1 MKKLYLLLILIFVC
15 LSGCTLTH
23 EKNNPE
29 KFYFNEVEK
38 NFSNPGSEFRS
49 SPLLVFNEVI
59 TKPELDRMISE
70 LHEAGFGGFFVHP
83 RPGLVTEYLSEE
95 WFDLFK
101 YATDKASQLGME
113 AWIYD
118 ENSYPSGFAGGHV
131 PAQMPESYNQGQ
143 GFKLTKYT
151 LLPDS
156 LPADYLCLMNS
167 NGKYI
172 DITSQTTDYR
182 GKEGDYYLY
191 AKTFYRSSPW
201 YAGYSYVDLLLPG
214 VTEKFIDVTMEGYN
228 RVLGSEYNKTVRGIF
243 TDEPNIVT
251 SGGFRWTPDL
261 FEVFKAK
268 WGYDLKEYLPLLSE
282 ETGDWK
288 KVRYHYMETLL
299 QLFIDRWAK
308 PWFEYTEEKNL
319 IWTGHYWEHGW
330 PNMNDGPDNMAMYA
344 WHQMPGIDML
354 FNQFNED
361 SPQAQFGN
369 VRSVKEV
376 RSVANQ
382 MGYKRT
388 LSETYGGGGW
398 DVTFKDLKRLGDW
411 EYVLGINFMNQHLS
425 HQTLTGAR
433 KYDYPPVFTYHS
445 PWWNNYKYLNDYF
458 GRLSYVLSEGVQKND
473 IVIIEP
479 NSTLWSYYSHSGGNP
494 QYPQLMEIGKNF
506 QSFVTKLEK
515 SQVEFDLASENIIK
529 DNGKVQN
536 DKFSIGKA
544 HYTTVIIPPLTENL
558 SKPTVEL
565 LKLFVAS
572 GGKLICFSLPNRV
585 DGEENDELTN
595 LLNQN
600 TVQHVTDLNPEIINS
615 LLSGQGCKITHVGG
629 DLYHYR
635 KSYSDGEM
643 LFIVNSSLNEVS
655 TGKVSLKGASLIELD
670 ALEGNMY
677 TYPSEKEEKG
687 LLSFEFK
694 LEPSGSLLLFSSK
707 KTNQN
712 YPLRESGQQT
722 NQVKAETETKVSR
735 LKDNVFIVDFCDLV
749 INNKSESNLHVSKAT
764 DIVFKTNGFEN
775 GNPWNS
781 SVQYKKNTVERDTFS
796 GGGFEVTYRFKVTGN
811 LDKDIKLVVERPNLF
826 SVSVNGKKAS
836 AIPGE
841 WWLDKSFGVYSVGEF
856 LKTGENSVELSIPTM
871 SIFAEIEPVYLLG
884 DFTVVP
890 EKVGWSIDA
899 AKKEL
904 TLGSWKEQGQPFY
917 SWDVKYSKTYSIDD
931 TTRKHTL
938 KLGKWNGTVC
948 EVYVNNKKAGIIG
961 FDPYTLDV
969 SPWLEKG
976 KNQIDVC
983 VIGSLRNLLGPHY
996 NNPSQGLAGPFN
1008 WRNINAPIPP
1018 EAYKMVDYGLFED
1031 FELVY

>member
-1 MKKLYLLLILIFVC
+1 MKKIYLFLTLIFVC
-15 LSGCTLTH
+15 LSGCTLNNK
-23 EKNNPE
+23 KNGTE
-29 KFYFNEVEK
+29 KFYFNEIEQ
-38 NFSNPGSEFRS
+38 NFLHPESEFRP

-101 YATDKASQLGME
+101 YATDKASQLGMG

-156 LPADYLCLMNS
+156 LPADYLCLLNS

-172 DITSQTTDYR
+172 DITPQTTDYL

-191 AKTFYRSSPW
+191 AKTFYRNSPW

-214 VTEKFIDVTMEGYN
+214 VTEKFIDVTMDGYN
-228 RVLGSEYNKTVRGIF
+228 KVSESEYNKTVRGIF

-261 FEVFKAK
+261 FDVFKAK
-268 WGYDLKEYLPLLSE
+268 WGYDLKEFLPLLSE
-282 ETGDWK
+282 ETGEWK

-354 FNQFNED
+354 FNQFDEV

-388 LSETYGGGGW
+388 LSETYGGSGW

-411 EYVLGINFMNQHLS
+411 EYALGINFMNQHLS
-425 HQTLTGAR
+425 RQTLTGAR

-445 PWWNNYKYLNDYF
+445 PWWNNYKYMNDYF

-473 IVIIEP
+473 IVVIEP
-479 NSTLWSYYSHSGGNP
+479 NSTLWCYYSHTDSNP
-494 QYPQLMEIGKNF
+494 QLAEIGKNF

-529 DNGKVQN
+529 DNGKTQN
-536 DKFSIGKA
+536 DTFIIGKA
-544 HYTTVIIPPLTENL
+544 RYTTVIIPPLTENL

-565 LKLFVAS
+565 LNLFVAS
-572 GGKLICFSLPNRV
+572 GGKLICFSKPNRV
-585 DGEENDELTN
+585 DGEEDDELTD

-600 TVQHVTDLNPEIINS
+600 TVQHVPDLTPEIINS
-615 LLSGQGCKITHVGG
+615 LLSEQECKITYTGG

-635 KSYSDGEM
+635 KSYSDGEV
-643 LFIVNSSLNEVS
+643 LFIVNSSMNEASAGKASLN
-655 TGKVSLKGASLIELD
+655 GASLIELD
-670 ALEGNMY
+670 AFEGNMY
-677 TYPSEKEEKG
+677 SFPSEKEEKG
-687 LLSFEFK
+687 QLSFEFK

-707 KTNQN
+707 KTNHK
-712 YPLRESGQQT
+712 YPFRKSIQQT
-722 NQVKAETETKVSR
+722 SRVKADTKTIVLR
-735 LKDNVFIVDFCDLV
+735 LKDNVFPVDFCDLA
-749 INNKSESNLHVSKAT
+749 INGRSENNLHVSKAT

-796 GGGFEVTYRFKVTGN
+796 GGGFKVTYRFKVTGN
-811 LDKDIKLVVERPNLF
+811 LNRGVKLVVERPNLF
-826 SVSVNGKKAS
+826 SVSVNGRKAS
-836 AIPGE
+836 EIPGE

-856 LKTGENSVELSIPTM
+856 LKTGDNSVELSIPAM
-871 SIFAEIEPVYLLG
+871 SIFAEIEPIYLLG

-904 TLGSWKEQGQPFY
+904 TLGSWKEQDQPFY

-931 TTRKHTL
+931 TTRKYAI

-948 EVYVNNKKAGIIG
+948 EVYINNKKAGIIG

-969 SPWLEKG
+969 SPYLEKG
-976 KNQIDVC
+976 ENQIDVC

-996 NNPSQGLAGPFN
+996 NNPAQGLAGPFN
-1008 WRNINAPIPP
+1008 WRNINAPISPA
-1018 EAYKMVDYGLFED
+1018 AYKMIDYGLFDD
-1031 FELVY
+1031 FELIY

>member
-1 MKKLYLLLILIFVC
+1 MGKIHLLLVLISIC
-15 LSGCTLTH
+15 LSGCTLTP

-59 TKPELDRMISE
+59 TKPDLDRMINE

-83 RPGLVTEYLSEE
+83 RPGLITEYLSEE

-101 YATDKASQLGME
+101 YATEKASQLGME

-143 GFKLTKYT
+143 GYNLTKYT
-151 LLPDS
+151 FLPDS
-156 LPADYLCLMNS
+156 LPTDYLCLMNS

-172 DITSQTTDYR
+172 DITSQTTDYL

-228 RVLGSEYNKTVRGIF
+228 RVLGSEFNKTVRGIF

-261 FEVFKAK
+261 FDIFKAK

-282 ETGDWK
+282 EIGDWK

-308 PWFEYTEEKNL
+308 PWFEYTEERNL

-473 IVIIEP
+473 VVVIEP
-479 NSTLWSYYSHSGGNP
+479 NSTLWCYYSHSGGNP

-515 SQVEFDLASENIIK
+515 SQV
-529 DNGKVQN
+529 
-536 DKFSIGKA
+536 
-544 HYTTVIIPPLTENL
+544 
-558 SKPTVEL
+558 
-565 LKLFVAS
+565 
-572 GGKLICFSLPNRV
+572 
-585 DGEENDELTN
+585 
-595 LLNQN
+595 
-600 TVQHVTDLNPEIINS
+600 
-615 LLSGQGCKITHVGG
+615 
-629 DLYHYR
+629 
-635 KSYSDGEM
+635 
-643 LFIVNSSLNEVS
+643 
-655 TGKVSLKGASLIELD
+655 
-670 ALEGNMY
+670 
-677 TYPSEKEEKG
+677 
-687 LLSFEFK
+687 
-694 LEPSGSLLLFSSK
+694 
-707 KTNQN
+707 
-712 YPLRESGQQT
+712 
-722 NQVKAETETKVSR
+722 
-735 LKDNVFIVDFCDLV
+735 
-749 INNKSESNLHVSKAT
+749 
-764 DIVFKTNGFEN
+764 
-775 GNPWNS
+775 
-781 SVQYKKNTVERDTFS
+781 
-796 GGGFEVTYRFKVTGN
+796 
-811 LDKDIKLVVERPNLF
+811 
-826 SVSVNGKKAS
+826 
-836 AIPGE
+836 
-841 WWLDKSFGVYSVGEF
+841 
-856 LKTGENSVELSIPTM
+856 
-871 SIFAEIEPVYLLG
+871 
-884 DFTVVP
+884 
-890 EKVGWSIDA
+890 
-899 AKKEL
+899 
-904 TLGSWKEQGQPFY
+904 
-917 SWDVKYSKTYSIDD
+917 
-931 TTRKHTL
+931 
-938 KLGKWNGTVC
+938 
-948 EVYVNNKKAGIIG
+948 
-961 FDPYTLDV
+961 
-969 SPWLEKG
+969 
-976 KNQIDVC
+976 
-983 VIGSLRNLLGPHY
+983 
-996 NNPSQGLAGPFN
+996 
-1008 WRNINAPIPP
+1008 
-1018 EAYKMVDYGLFED
+1018 
-1031 FELVY
+1031 

>member
-1 MKKLYLLLILIFVC
+1 M
-15 LSGCTLTH
+15 T
-23 EKNNPE
+23 
-29 KFYFNEVEK
+29 
-38 NFSNPGSEFRS
+38 
-49 SPLLVFNEVI
+49 
-59 TKPELDRMISE
+59 
-70 LHEAGFGGFFVHP
+70 A
-83 RPGLVTEYLSEE
+83 
-95 WFDLFK
+95 
-101 YATDKASQLGME
+101 
-113 AWIYD
+113 
-118 ENSYPSGFAGGHV
+118 
-131 PAQMPESYNQGQ
+131 
-143 GFKLTKYT
+143 
-151 LLPDS
+151 
-156 LPADYLCLMNS
+156 
-167 NGKYI
+167 
-172 DITSQTTDYR
+172 
-182 GKEGDYYLY
+182 
-191 AKTFYRSSPW
+191 
-201 YAGYSYVDLLLPG
+201 
-214 VTEKFIDVTMEGYN
+214 
-228 RVLGSEYNKTVRGIF
+228 
-243 TDEPNIVT
+243 
-251 SGGFRWTPDL
+251 
-261 FEVFKAK
+261 
-268 WGYDLKEYLPLLSE
+268 
-282 ETGDWK
+282 
-288 KVRYHYMETLL
+288 
-299 QLFIDRWAK
+299 
-308 PWFEYTEEKNL
+308 
-319 IWTGHYWEHGW
+319 
-330 PNMNDGPDNMAMYA
+330 
-344 WHQMPGIDML
+344 
-354 FNQFNED
+354 
-361 SPQAQFGN
+361 
-369 VRSVKEV
+369 
-376 RSVANQ
+376 
-382 MGYKRT
+382 
-388 LSETYGGGGW
+388 
-398 DVTFKDLKRLGDW
+398 
-411 EYVLGINFMNQHLS
+411 
-425 HQTLTGAR
+425 
-433 KYDYPPVFTYHS
+433 
-445 PWWNNYKYLNDYF
+445 
-458 GRLSYVLSEGVQKND
+458 
-473 IVIIEP
+473 
-479 NSTLWSYYSHSGGNP
+479 
-494 QYPQLMEIGKNF
+494 
-506 QSFVTKLEK
+506 
-515 SQVEFDLASENIIK
+515 
-529 DNGKVQN
+529 
-536 DKFSIGKA
+536 
-544 HYTTVIIPPLTENL
+544 
-558 SKPTVEL
+558 
-565 LKLFVAS
+565 
-572 GGKLICFSLPNRV
+572 
-585 DGEENDELTN
+585 

-615 LLSGQGCKITHVGG
+615 LLSEQGCKITHAGG

-643 LFIVNSSLNEVS
+643 LFIVNSSLSEVS

-856 LKTGENSVELSIPTM
+856 LKTGDNSVELSIPAM
-871 SIFAEIEPVYLLG
+871 SIFAEIEPIYLLG

-904 TLGSWKEQGQPFY
+904 TLGNWKEQDQPFY

-931 TTRKHTL
+931 TARKYAI

-948 EVYVNNKKAGIIG
+948 EVYINNKKAGIIG

-1018 EAYKMVDYGLFED
+1018 EAYKMIDYGLFED

>member
-1 MKKLYLLLILIFVC
+1 MKKIYLLLILLFVC
-15 LSGCTLTH
+15 LSGFKLSN

-29 KFYFNEVEK
+29 KSYFGKIEK
-38 NFSNPGSEFRS
+38 SFSNPVSEFRS

-59 TKPELDRMISE
+59 TKPELDRMIND

-131 PAQMPESYNQGQ
+131 PAQMPASFNQGQ

-172 DITSQTTDYR
+172 DITSQTTDYL

-191 AKTFYRSSPW
+191 AKTFYRSTPW

-308 PWFEYTEEKNL
+308 PWFEYTKGKKL

-354 FNQFNED
+354 FNQFNEE

-411 EYVLGINFMNQHLS
+411 EYVLGVNFMNQHLS

-458 GRLSYVLSEGVQKND
+458 ARLSYVLSEGVQKNN
-473 IVIIEP
+473 IVVIEP
-479 NSTLWSYYSHSGGNP
+479 NSTLWSYYSHSGSNP
-494 QYPQLMEIGKNF
+494 KLTEIGKNF

-529 DNGKVQN
+529 DNGKAQN
-536 DKFSIGKA
+536 GKFLIGKA
-544 HYTTVIIPPLTENL
+544 DYTTVIIPPLTENL

-565 LKLFVAS
+565 LNLFVAS
-572 GGKLICFSLPNRV
+572 GGKLICFSNPNRV
-585 DGEENDELTN
+585 DGVENDELPD
-595 LLNQN
+595 LLNQKR
-600 TVQHVTDLNPEIINS
+600 VQHMTDLSPEIINS
-615 LLSGQGCKITHVGG
+615 LLSEQGFKITHAGG
-629 DLYHYR
+629 NLYHYR
-635 KSYSDGEM
+635 KNYSDGEM
-643 LFIVNSSLNEVS
+643 LFIVNSSMNETS
-655 TGKVSLKGASLIELD
+655 AGKISLKGASLIELD

-677 TYPSEKEEKG
+677 TYPSEKGEKG
-687 LLSFEFK
+687 SLTFEFK

-707 KTNQN
+707 KTNHK
-712 YPLRESGQQT
+712 YPLRKSGQQT
-722 NQVKAETETKVSR
+722 NMVKADTETVVSR
-735 LKDNVFIVDFCDLV
+735 LKDNVLMVDFCDLL
-749 INNKSESNLHVSKAT
+749 IDNKSETNLHISKAT
-764 DIVFKTNGFEN
+764 DIVFRTNGFEN

-856 LKTGENSVELSIPTM
+856 LKTGENSVELNIPTM

-884 DFTVVP
+884 DFSVVP
-890 EKVGWSIDA
+890 EKVGWRIDA
-899 AKKEL
+899 ARRTL
-904 TLGSWKEQGQPFY
+904 TLGSWKEQNQPFY

-931 TTRKHTL
+931 TTRKYTI

-948 EVYVNNKKAGIIG
+948 EVYVNSKKAGIIG

-969 SPWLEKG
+969 TSYLKKG
-976 KNQIDVC
+976 KNQIDVW
-983 VIGSLRNLLGPHY
+983 VIGSLKNLWGPHY
-996 NNPSQGLAGPFN
+996 NKPDQGKSGPFN
-1008 WRNINAPIPP
+1008 WRNINAPISPS
-1018 EAYKMVDYGLFED
+1018 AYKMIDYGLSED

>member
-101 YATDKASQLGME
+101 YATDKASELGME

-172 DITSQTTDYR
+172 DITSQTTDYL

-565 LKLFVAS
+565 LNLFVAS
-572 GGKLICFSLPNRV
+572 GGKLICFSRPSRV

>member
-1 MKKLYLLLILIFVC
+1 MKKIYLLLILLFIC
-15 LSGCTLTH
+15 LSGFKSSN
-23 EKNNPE
+23 EKNKPE
-29 KFYFNEVEK
+29 KYYFSEIEK
-38 NFSNPGSEFRS
+38 DFSNPGSEFRS

-59 TKPELDRMISE
+59 TKPELDRMISD
-70 LHEAGFGGFFVHP
+70 LHDAGFGGFFVHP
-83 RPGLVTEYLSEE
+83 RPGLVTEYLSGE

-101 YATDKASQLGME
+101 YAADKASQLEME

-131 PAQMPESYNQGQ
+131 PAQMPASFNQGQ

-156 LPADYLCLMNS
+156 LPADFLCLLNV

-172 DITSQTTDYR
+172 DITSQTTDYL
-182 GKEGDYYLY
+182 GKKGDYYLY
-191 AKTFYRSSPW
+191 VKTFYRNSPW

-214 VTEKFIDVTMEGYN
+214 VTEKFIDLTMEGYN
-228 RVLGSEYNKTVRGIF
+228 RFLGNDYNKTVRGIF

-261 FEVFKAK
+261 FDVFKAK

-308 PWFEYTEEKNL
+308 PWFEYTKEKRL

-354 FNQFNED
+354 FNQFNEE

-376 RSVANQ
+376 RSAANQ

-411 EYVLGINFMNQHLS
+411 EYVLGVNFMNQHLS

-458 GRLSYVLSEGVQKND
+458 ARLSYVLSEGVQKNN
-473 IVIIEP
+473 IVVIEP
-479 NSTLWSYYSHSGGNP
+479 NSTLWSYYSHSGSNP
-494 QYPQLMEIGKNF
+494 KLTEIGKNF

-529 DNGKVQN
+529 DNGKAQN
-536 DKFSIGKA
+536 GKFLIGKA
-544 HYTTVIIPPLTENL
+544 DYTTVIIPPLTENL

-565 LKLFVAS
+565 LNLFVAS
-572 GGKLICFSLPNRV
+572 GGKLICFSNPNRV
-585 DGEENDELTN
+585 DGVENDELTD
-595 LLNQN
+595 LLNQK
-600 TVQHVTDLNPEIINS
+600 TVQHMTDLSPEIINN
-615 LLSGQGCKITHVGG
+615 LLSEQGCKITHAGG

-643 LFIVNSSLNEVS
+643 LFIVNSSMNEAS

-670 ALEGNMY
+670 AFEGNMY
-677 TYPSEKEEKG
+677 TYPSEKGEKG
-687 LLSFEFK
+687 KLSFEFK

-707 KTNQN
+707 KANHK
-712 YPLRESGQQT
+712 YSLRESDQQT
-722 NQVKAETETKVSR
+722 NKVKADTETVVSR
-735 LKDNVFIVDFCDLV
+735 LKDNVLMVDFCDLL
-749 INNKSESNLHVSKAT
+749 IDNKSETNLHISKAT
-764 DIVFKTNGFEN
+764 DIVFRKNGFEN

-781 SVQYKKNTVERDTFS
+781 SVQYKKNIVERDTFS
-796 GGGFEVTYRFKVTGN
+796 SGGFEVTYRFKVTGSP
-811 LDKDIKLVVERPNLF
+811 DKDIKLVVERPKLF
-826 SVSVNGKKAS
+826 SVSVNGKS
-836 AIPGE
+836 VSQTPGE

-856 LKTGENSVELSIPTM
+856 LKTGENSVELNIPTM

-884 DFTVVP
+884 DFSVVP
-890 EKVGWSIDA
+890 EKVGWRIDA
-899 AKKEL
+899 ARRTL
-904 TLGSWKEQGQPFY
+904 TLGSWKEQNQPFY

-931 TTRKHTL
+931 TTRKYAI

-948 EVYVNNKKAGIIG
+948 EVYVNSKKAGIIG

-969 SPWLEKG
+969 TSYLKKG
-976 KNQIDVC
+976 KNQIDIWA
-983 VIGSLRNLLGPHY
+983 IGSLKNLWGPHY
-996 NNPSQGLAGPFN
+996 NNPVQGISGPFS
-1008 WRNINAPIPP
+1008 WKNINAPISPS
-1018 EAYKMVDYGLFED
+1018 AYKMIDYGLFED